1 MWQVTTAREEML
13 RKGRP
18 YGTRPTWELRNMV
31 KALSMMTWRNTP
43 EDWTRKAEAERELM
57 LRRKGGR
64 S

>member
-1 MWQVTTAREEML
+1 
-13 RKGRP
+13 
-18 YGTRPTWELRNMV
+18 MV